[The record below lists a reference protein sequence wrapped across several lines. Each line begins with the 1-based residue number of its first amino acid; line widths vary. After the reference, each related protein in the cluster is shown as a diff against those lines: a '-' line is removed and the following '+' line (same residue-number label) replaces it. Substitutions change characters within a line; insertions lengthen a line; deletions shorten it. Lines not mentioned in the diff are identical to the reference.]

1 MTEALANLEGVTVQ
15 FDDRL
20 VVNRVSL
27 TVHRGDII
35 TIIGPNGAGKT
46 TLIKT
51 VLGLQRATS
60 GKVSRAPGLVTGYVP
75 QHLTLG
81 ACAVSCCSAASRW
94 QSARLRW
101 PGPG

>member
-51 VLGLQRATS
+51 VLGLQRAPNID
-60 GKVSRAPGLVTGYVP
+60 VGLVTTHQPVLW
-75 QHLTLG
+75 QHQIALVIL
-81 ACAVSCCSAASRW
+81 
-94 QSARLRW
+94 
-101 PGPG
+101 